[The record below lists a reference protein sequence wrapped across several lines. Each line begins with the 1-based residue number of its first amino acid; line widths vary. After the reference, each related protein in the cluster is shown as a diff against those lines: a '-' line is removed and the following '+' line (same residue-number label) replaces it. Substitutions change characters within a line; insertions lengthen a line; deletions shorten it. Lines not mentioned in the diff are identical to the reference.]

1 MSDTKGTKTD
11 KQIIGE
17 TGEGVACRFL
27 MKRDYLIKARNYRK
41 SWGEID
47 IVAEKGGRL
56 YFVEVKA
63 VSHPKLVGKQDGFR
77 PEENIHPWK
86 LKRLYRAIQTY
97 LIDHKV
103 SDETNW
109 QLDAAIVYLDFV
121 THKAKVDYIENI
133 V

>member
-1 MSDTKGTKTD
+1 MPKTQ
-11 KQIIGE
+11 KQVTGE
-17 TGEGVACRFL
+17 TGENIACQYL
-27 MKRDYLIKARNYRK
+27 MRKEFLIKARNYRK

-47 IVAEKGGRL
+47 IVAEKKGKL
-56 YFVEVKA
+56 HFVEVKT
-63 VSHPKLVGKQDGFR
+63 VSHVKLVGKQEGFR

-109 QLDAAIVYLDFV
+109 QLDAAIVYLDFSA
-121 THKAKVDYIENI
+121 HKASVDYIENI

>member
-1 MSDTKGTKTD
+1 MPKTP
-11 KQIIGE
+11 KQVTGE
-17 TGEGVACRFL
+17 TGENIACRYL
-27 MKRDYLIKARNYRK
+27 MRAGFVIKGRNYRK

-47 IVAEKGGRL
+47 IVAEKNGKI
-56 YFVEVKA
+56 YFVEVKT

-97 LIDHKV
+97 LADYNV
-103 SDETNW
+103 SDETQW

-121 THKAKVDYIENI
+121 THKASVDYIENI
-133 V
+133 I